1 MTRLTI
7 SALRRAIT
15 RRRTA
20 ASPVHFHTGPH
31 GQPAVCFDEGCGN
44 PRLDVVC

>member
-1 MTRLTI
+1 MTRMNI

-20 ASPVHFHTGPH
+20 AAPVHFHSGPH
-31 GQPAVCFDEGCGN
+31 GQPAVCFDAACNN
-44 PRLDVVC
+44 PRLDVR